1 VIRYFFDI
9 RDDAG
14 LSIDEEGMLFGTQ
27 QEAEIE
33 AATSLADMAKDL
45 ADIRQNVAVEV
56 RTGTGSVFRAAF
68 TFNRSKT
75 N

>member
-1 VIRYFFDI
+1 MIRYYFDI

-14 LSIDEEGMLFGTQ
+14 ISVDEEGLLFCTQ

-33 AATSLADMAKDL
+33 AAMSLADMAKDF
-45 ADIRQNVAVEV
+45 ADIRQNIAVEV
-56 RTGTGSVFRAAF
+56 RTDLGSVFQAAF
-68 TFNRSKT
+68 TFSRSKA